1 MKNADCG
8 ISEPHPSPCVAV
20 APSKGKF
27 SVQKPFYYRDLAV
40 QCVLMATNVTGP
52 DHKAA
57 LLDMARRW
65 TELADQVEKSQTQVT
80 NDNDAP
86 PN

>member
-1 MKNADCG
+1 
-8 ISEPHPSPCVAV
+8 
-20 APSKGKF
+20 
-27 SVQKPFYYRDLAV
+27 
-40 QCVLMATNVTGP
+40 MATSVTGS